1 MPGIDRKEKTL
12 LPDRPR
18 WLKLSGTLG
27 LLMASLLTIPV
38 APAQPASPENEV
50 QVLQDKIRKAPGV
63 ASNWK
68 NYGLALLRTGSPEQA
83 ASAFAT
89 SCRLA
94 PDEIDAC
101 YLSGRTLLSL
111 DRYEEAASAL
121 GQSLQGKSTS
131 RPASAHRLAALSA
144 IGLNQP
150 QQAEKHFQD
159 AVALWRGSDED
170 GSDPRIDYAGL
181 LYRSGRPAP
190 AEEML
195 VAAIEKTPAS
205 AAALAMLGRV
215 RIHLGAPKKAL
226 QPLREAVA
234 LAPCEWNYRLLLG
247 RALLTTGNVEEGTE
261 QMRLGREGWGSRAL
275 ESGRADRN
283 APASNAAP
291 CRSAK

>member
-18 WLKLSGTLG
+18 WLKLSGTLAP
-27 LLMASLLTIPV
+27 LLASLLTIPV
-38 APAQPASPENEV
+38 VSAQSATPENELPL
-50 QVLQDKIRKAPGV
+50 LQDKIRKAPGV

-68 NYGLALLRTGSPEQA
+68 NYGLALLRAGSPQQA
-83 ASAFAT
+83 ESAFAT

-94 PDEIDAC
+94 PDEMDAC

-150 QQAEKHFQD
+150 QRAEKHFQD

-170 GSDPRIDYAGL
+170 GSDPRIDYAGF
-181 LYRSGRPAP
+181 LYRSGRPAQ

-195 VAAIEKTPAS
+195 LEAIEKTPAP
-205 AAALAMLGRV
+205 AALAMLGRV
-215 RIHLGAPKKAL
+215 RLHLGAPKKAL
-226 QPLREAVA
+226 QPLRDAVA

-247 RALLTTGNVEEGTE
+247 RALLTTGNVVEGTE

-283 APASNAAP
+283 APAPSAAP